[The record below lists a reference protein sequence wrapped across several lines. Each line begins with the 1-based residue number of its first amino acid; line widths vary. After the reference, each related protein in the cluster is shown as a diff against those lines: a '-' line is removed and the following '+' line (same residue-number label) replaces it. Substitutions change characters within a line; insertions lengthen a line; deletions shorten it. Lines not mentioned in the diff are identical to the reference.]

1 MNSLIQGLLNAGHQV
16 KILAVN
22 SDKYNVNEGDI
33 PADFQAKTGIELIHV
48 NLNINPVDAFFNLFT
63 SKSYHVQRFISKQ
76 FDKRII
82 AILQQEVFDVVQFE
96 TVFMAPYL
104 ETVRKYSKA
113 KLILRAH
120 NIEHLIWGR
129 LAVSEA
135 NPLKRWYLHHLSH
148 TLKNYEINSLVA
160 FDGIAAI
167 TPSDAAFFKKHTK
180 QPVIDIPFGIELD
193 KYKQSGISPEFP
205 SLFHLGSMNWIP
217 NEEGMKWFLDKV
229 WPIVHDRLPTLKLY
243 LAGRFMPEWLLKSQL
258 PNVEVVG
265 EVADAQQFINSKSI
279 AIVPLLSGSGIRIK
293 IIESMA
299 LGKAIV
305 STRMGAEGIA
315 IREGI
320 DILVADTPEDF
331 AYAVESLANSQQR
344 TTEMGAKARI
354 SIEESYDNRKIIEKY
369 CNWLDI

>member
-1 MNSLIQGLLNAGHQV
+1 
-16 KILAVN
+16 
-22 SDKYNVNEGDI
+22 
-33 PADFQAKTGIELIHV
+33 
-48 NLNINPVDAFFNLFT
+48 
-63 SKSYHVQRFISKQ
+63 
-76 FDKRII
+76 
-82 AILQQEVFDVVQFE
+82 
-96 TVFMAPYL
+96 
-104 ETVRKYSKA
+104 
-113 KLILRAH
+113 
-120 NIEHLIWGR
+120 
-129 LAVSEA
+129 
-135 NPLKRWYLHHLSH
+135 
-148 TLKNYEINSLVA
+148 
-160 FDGIAAI
+160 
-167 TPSDAAFFKKHTK
+167 
-180 QPVIDIPFGIELD
+180 
-193 KYKQSGISPEFP
+193 
-205 SLFHLGSMNWIP
+205 MNWIP